1 MNSDNRIRIWVR
13 AQVSPAPASRTCLCE
28 TLAACKASLW
38 LAWKF
43 PDVLQRHSRVNQNIY
58 QHLFLSW
65 SITSIHGEKP
75 LDCVSLLW
83 LPPGPRCS
91 MLRMMSP
98 MLSEEVPLKLETLE
112 VPGAFCAAV
121 RRLTLF
127 PLWAPCYP
135 LVPKQHSWCTDIWPF
150 SLWKQLLNFCM

>member
-1 MNSDNRIRIWVR
+1 MNSDNRIGIWVK
-13 AQVSPAPASRTCLCE
+13 AQVSPAPVSRTCLCE
-28 TLAACKASLW
+28 TSATCKTSLW
-38 LAWKF
+38 FAWKS

-58 QHLFLSW
+58 QHLFLSR
-65 SITSIHGEKP
+65 SITSVHGEKH

-98 MLSEEVPLKLETLE
+98 MLSEEATLE
-112 VPGAFCAAV
+112 VPGVFCAAV
-121 RRLTLF
+121 RRSTLF
-127 PLWAPCYP
+127 PLRVPHYH
-135 LVPKQHSWCTDIWPF
+135 LVPKQHSWCSNIWPC